1 MHRVVVTGM
10 GLVTP
15 LGCGIDINWNNLI
28 SGISGA
34 KRISKFDVS
43 NYKCQ
48 VACEVPVE
56 SEIAGSFIAE
66 EWIDKKELKKLD
78 EFIKYS
84 LAAGEEAFKHSKLMD
99 IEDPNSFRSGCII
112 GSGMGGLPGI
122 EETSLSFNNGKKI
135 SPFFITGRIINMSA
149 GYLSIKYNLKGPNY
163 STVSACAS
171 SAHAIG
177 ESFRLI
183 QHGQADIMMTGGAE
197 ATISPIGIE
206 GFTACKALSTKYNEN
221 PQKASRPFDNERDGF
236 VMGEGS
242 AILILEEMDHAL
254 RRNANILAEIVG
266 YGMSSDAYHYTLP
279 EPSGDGAYRAM
290 QNALND
296 AKINS
301 EKVDYINAHGTS
313 TPSGD
318 KVEALAIE
326 RMFEDCKRGIN
337 VSSTKSQIGHL
348 LGAAGG
354 VEAAY
359 SILCLN
365 NKKMPYTLNLE
376 NAIKTKNINFIREKP
391 IDFDINYVL
400 SNSFG
405 FGGTNVSLILKKF
418 NESKL
423 Q

>member
-1 MHRVVVTGM
+1 MKRVVVTGL

-15 LGCGIDINWNNLI
+15 LGCGIENNWNKLI

-34 KRISKFDVS
+34 KKITKFDSS

-48 VACEVPVE
+48 VACEVPYDPTSV
-56 SEIAGSFIAE
+56 GSFNAE
-66 EWIDKKELKKLD
+66 EWIDKKEIKKID
-78 EFIKYS
+78 DFIKFS
-84 LAAGEEAFKHSKLMD
+84 MAAGEEAFQHSKL
-99 IEDPNSFRSGCII
+99 IEIKDPTSFRAGCII

-122 EETSLSFNNGKKI
+122 EETSVSFNVGKKI
-135 SPFFITGRIINMSA
+135 SPFFITGRIINMSS

-183 QHGQADIMMTGGAE
+183 QHGQADIMMTGGSE

-206 GFTACKALSTKYNEN
+206 GFTACKALSTRFNES
-221 PQKASRPFDNERDGF
+221 PERASRPFDESRDGF

-242 AILILEEMDHAL
+242 AVLILEELEYAL
-254 RRNANILAEIVG
+254 NRGANILAEIKG

-279 EPSGDGAYRAM
+279 EPSGDGAFRAM
-290 QNALND
+290 DNAIKD
-296 AKINS
+296 ASIDTKEI
-301 EKVDYINAHGTS
+301 DYINAHGTS

-318 KVEALAIE
+318 KIEALAIDKIF
-326 RMFEDCKRGIN
+326 RNNKRKIN

-348 LGAAGG
+348 LGAAGA
-354 VEAAY
+354 VEAIY
-359 SILCLN
+359 SILCLI
-365 NKKMPYTLNLE
+365 NKQVPYNLNLE
-376 NAIKTKNINFIREKP
+376 DEIYSEKINFIKKEP
-391 IDFDINYVL
+391 LDLDINYIL

-418 NESKL
+418 NERQL
-423 Q
+423 

>member
-1 MHRVVVTGM
+1 MKRVVVTGM

-15 LGCGIDINWNNLI
+15 LGCGININWKKLV
-28 SGISGA
+28 SGVSGA
-34 KRISKFDVS
+34 KKISKFDAS

-48 VACEVPVE
+48 VACEVPIDSKIE
-56 SEIAGSFIAE
+56 GSFVPE

-78 EFIKYS
+78 EFLKYS
-84 LAAGEEAFKHSKLMD
+84 LAAGEEAFRQSKLMN
-99 IEDPNSFRSGCII
+99 IEDPDSFRSGCII

-183 QHGQADIMMTGGAE
+183 QHGQADIMMTGGTE

-206 GFTACKALSTKYNEN
+206 GFTACKALSTKYNAN
-221 PQKASRPFDNERDGF
+221 PQKASRPFDDERDGF

-242 AILILEEMDHAL
+242 AILILEEMEHAL
-254 RRNANILAEIVG
+254 RRNANILAEMVG
-266 YGMSSDAYHYTLP
+266 YGMSADAYHYTLP

-290 QNALND
+290 HNALND

-301 EKVDYINAHGTS
+301 EKIDYINAHGTS

-326 RMFEDCKRGIN
+326 RMFDGRKRKIN

-348 LGAAGG
+348 LGAPGG

-359 SILCLN
+359 SILCIN
-365 NKKMPYTLNLE
+365 NKKLPCTLNLE
-376 NAIKTKNINFIREKP
+376 NAFDSKKINFIKEKA
-391 IDFDINYVL
+391 IDFDVNYIL

>member
-1 MHRVVVTGM
+1 MKRVVVTGI

-15 LGCGIDINWNNLI
+15 LGCGIDINWKNLI
-28 SGISGA
+28 SGVSGA
-34 KRISKFDVS
+34 KKISKFDVS

-48 VACEVPVE
+48 VACEVPIE
-56 SEIAGSFIAE
+56 SKIEGSFVPE

-84 LAAGEEAFKHSKLMD
+84 LAAGEEAFRQSKLMS
-99 IEDPNSFRSGCII
+99 IEDPDSFRSGCII

-122 EETSLSFNNGKKI
+122 EETSLSFYNGKKI

-171 SAHAIG
+171 SAHALG
-177 ESFRLI
+177 ESYRLI
-183 QHGQADIMMTGGAE
+183 QHGQADIMMTGGTE

-206 GFTACKALSTKYNEN
+206 GFTACKALSTKYNAN
-221 PQKASRPFDNERDGF
+221 PQKASRPFDDERDGF

-242 AILILEEMDHAL
+242 AILILEEMEHAL
-254 RRNANILAEIVG
+254 RRNANILAEIIG

-290 QNALND
+290 LNALND

-301 EKVDYINAHGTS
+301 EKIDYINAHGTS

-326 RMFEDCKRGIN
+326 RMFEDCKRKIN

-365 NKKMPYTLNLE
+365 NKKLPYTLNLE
-376 NAIKTKNINFIREKP
+376 NAIDTKNINFIKENA
-391 IDFDINYVL
+391 IDFDINYIL